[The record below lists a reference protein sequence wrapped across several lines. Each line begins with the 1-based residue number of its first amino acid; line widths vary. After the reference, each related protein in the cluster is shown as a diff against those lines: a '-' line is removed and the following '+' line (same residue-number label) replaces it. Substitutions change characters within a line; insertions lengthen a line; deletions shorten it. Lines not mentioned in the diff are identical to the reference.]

1 MNVNA
6 QKVQQ
11 FLRGKWRP
19 IAIYGALFGAIG
31 VLQFALL
38 GSLLS
43 GFSSSEVTA
52 WHAASSLHAIWNNPL
67 NAPFNL
73 LAYIFG
79 KVAPHSLFAVRL
91 AAATL
96 GLLTSILFWALLRM
110 WYGVRTAVLGAA
122 LFSSSS
128 WFLHTAR
135 MGTAGVLWFGL
146 FGLATAAVWVR
157 RSHRPTA
164 WLLCV
169 AIAAALLYV
178 PGMVWLVALGVVWQ
192 IRAFGVL
199 AWQRKWVSAAA
210 LFIGAASIAPLAWA
224 LIRSPH
230 LIKIWLGWPK
240 AWPGAVT
247 ALKNIGSVPAHILFR
262 GPGLPQHW
270 LGHLPM
276 LDAFSLI
283 MLLIGVYVTFKRSRR
298 LAIGF
303 GLLFV
308 PAFILVGL
316 GTASL
321 SVLAPF
327 TYVLAASGVHE
338 VSRRWLTV
346 FPRNPIARNL
356 GLGLLVAVIGLACA
370 YNIRAY
376 FIAWPQASATET
388 VFTYQKP

>member
-1 MNVNA
+1 MNV

-11 FLRGKWRP
+11 FLRGKWQTV
-19 IAIYGALFGAIG
+19 ALYGALFGAIG
-31 VLQFALL
+31 VLQFVLL
-38 GSLLS
+38 GSLLK
-43 GFSSSEVTA
+43 GFSSSEVAA
-52 WHAASSLHAIWNNPL
+52 WHSASSLHIIWDNPL
-67 NAPFNL
+67 NAPFSL
-73 LAYIFG
+73 LTYVFELI
-79 KVAPHSLFAVRL
+79 APHSLFAVRL
-91 AAATL
+91 AAAMF
-96 GLLTSILFWALLRM
+96 GLLTSVLFWALLRM
-110 WYGVRTAVLGAA
+110 WYSTRTAFLGAA

-128 WFLHTAR
+128 WFLYTAR
-135 MGTAGVLWFGL
+135 LGTAGVLWFGL
-146 FGLATAAVWVR
+146 FSLVAAAVWVR
-157 RSHRPTA
+157 KSHRATA

-169 AIAAALLYV
+169 ALGVGLLYV
-178 PGMVWLVALGVVWQ
+178 PGMVWFVALGALWQ
-192 IRAFGVL
+192 VRTFGAL
-199 AWQRKWVSAAA
+199 AWQRKWVSMAA
-210 LFIGAASIAPLAWA
+210 LLIGAAGVAPLAWA

-230 LIKIWLGWPK
+230 LIKTWLGWP
-240 AWPGAVT
+240 ATLPSVVT
-247 ALKNIGSVPAHILFR
+247 ILKNIGNVPIHILFR

-283 MLLIGVYVTFKRSRR
+283 MLLLGVYATLKQSRR

-308 PAFILVGL
+308 PAFVLVGL
-316 GTASL
+316 GTVNL

-327 TYVLAASGVHE
+327 TYLLVAGGVHE
-338 VSRRWLTV
+338 LSGRWLTV

-356 GLGLLVAVIGLACA
+356 GLGLLVAVVGLACA